1 MNIGR
6 VLAALHRFWTSLQD
20 VDLAVNTIFAP
31 FDIHRTAIVL
41 FNDRGKLGQF
51 DHIIVRDGKVTTVFS
66 AHINR
71 ANTATA
77 LGVGIKF
84 HLDQL
89 AAQRAANDR
98 EIAGGKHGLMNIEF
112 IWVHSALN
120 HCFT

>member
-6 VLAALHRFWTSLQD
+6 ILAALHRFRTSLQD

-77 LGVGIKF
+77 LGVGVKF
-84 HLDQL
+84 HLD
-89 AAQRAANDR
+89 
-98 EIAGGKHGLMNIEF
+98 
-112 IWVHSALN
+112 
-120 HCFT
+120 